1 VTEVEQK
8 ARKKKV
14 KNRPKTEKIEA
25 AWKAEMYFYLEEG
38 FTVAAI
44 GDAGE
49 TVLTINLS
57 DLKKKPRN
65 FE

>member
-1 VTEVEQK
+1 M
-8 ARKKKV
+8 KKK
-14 KNRPKTEKIEA
+14 KKKIKKKANVDRTEA

-57 DLKKKPRN
+57 DLRGNPED